1 MPGLPG
7 RTQAVSESV
16 LRGLRDV
23 IVQRYDELKRRL
35 TWQLG
40 SADLAGEALHDT
52 WLRLGSTETHV
63 APVSS
68 PVAYLMRMA
77 NNAAIDRMRSERR
90 HLSSDELDTLV
101 AELVDPA
108 PGPAQAALARIELEK
123 LAGIIDTLPARRRAI
138 LVAVRMQGMSQQEVA
153 DQLGISERMVSRE
166 LKAAHDHCTA
176 VMGN

>member
-1 MPGLPG
+1 M
-7 RTQAVSESV
+7 SESV

-52 WLRLGSTETHV
+52 WLRLEKQDGDV
-63 APVSS
+63 APVSA

-90 HLSSDELDTLV
+90 HLSTDELDTLV

-108 PGPAQAALARIELEK
+108 PGPAQAALARVELEK
-123 LAGIIDTLPARRRAI
+123 LSGIIDTLPPRRRAI
-138 LVAVRMQGMSQQEVA
+138 LMAVRMQGLPQQEVA
-153 DQLGISERMVSRE
+153 EQLGISERMVSRE
-166 LKAAHDHCTA
+166 LKAAHDYCTA
-176 VMGN
+176 LMEK